1 MSTMSIGRRLSS
13 LENRRK
19 FIGEWPELIILHEGV
34 EMTPHQRSE
43 CDRAEKYNLPTLTI
57 TIGSARHGK

>member
-19 FIGEWPELIILHEGV
+19 FTGAWPKLIILNEGE
-34 EMTPHQRSE
+34 EMSPHQQ
-43 CDRAEKYNLPTLTI
+43 AEMDQAAKFNLPHLTVI
-57 TIGSARHGK
+57 IGGVRHGE